1 MAYLWREAF
10 INIKHSGIVGV
21 LSIMIVA
28 LTTMLFSILLA
39 ITNHINSQFSIL
51 KNSPFI
57 TAFLEDGLDNSI
69 REQIQKKIQ
78 SLDEVNSV
86 RYVSKEEA
94 FQRTKEMFGEHRDVL
109 DGLKDM
115 NPLPSSFEV
124 ELNDAYLDKIKEVA
138 DKIRT
143 FTGVSAVRYA
153 EEAGSFIKTVEIIV
167 LLMISIMGLASVL
180 IIFFSIAITAYIRRD
195 EIKIMRLVGSSRAF
209 IRIPLLLQGLIEGFL
224 GSLLGISIIYGL
236 FHLYGLLNLMVLNVN
251 LETFLSYE
259 QMAMI
264 IGAGMLLGFMGGA
277 LPLRKFIKI

>member
-10 INIKHSGIVGV
+10 INIKHSGIVGF
-21 LSIMIVA
+21 LSIIIVA
-28 LTTMLFSILLA
+28 LTTMLFSILLV
-39 ITNHINSQFSIL
+39 ITNHISSQFSVL

-57 TAFLEDGLDNSI
+57 TAFLEDGIDNSL
-69 REQIQKKIQ
+69 REQIHKKIQ
-78 SLDEVNSV
+78 SLNEVKTV

-94 FQRTKEMFGEHRDVL
+94 FQRTREIFGEHRDVL

-124 ELNDAYLDKIKEVA
+124 ELNDQYLGKIKEVA
-138 DKIRT
+138 DKIKT
-143 FTGVSAVRYA
+143 FSGISAVRYA
-153 EEAGSFIKTVEIIV
+153 EEAGSFIKTTEIII
-167 LLMISIMGLASVL
+167 LLMIGIMGFASIL
-180 IIFFSIAITAYIRRD
+180 IIFFSITITAYIRRD

-224 GSLLGISIIYGL
+224 GSVLGIAIIYGL
-236 FHLYGLLNLMVLNVN
+236 FYLYGFLNLMVLDIN

-259 QMAMI
+259 QMVMI
-264 IGAGMLLGFMGGA
+264 VGAGTFLGFMGGA